1 MKHTHLTRLI
11 FAALLLCF
19 LLSGCAF
26 SENSSVSTEP
36 ETEEQT
42 TEVPDPWAYHEINPA
57 LEKLN
62 YDLDYTTVYYDYPGE
77 LSGDRAGEEF
87 RNLSGTQVLDDEQTE
102 LAVGWRIL
110 SDETELRAFEQ
121 TAADVEESAVE
132 PAYRLISMTRR
143 TASVEY
149 NEEFFREN
157 NLLLVDLCAESHAV
171 ARFYPENLAV
181 SGDTASLDL
190 RWDSDSSC
198 VGSSAG
204 QYCLIPVPKDCTAAE
219 LNLIYDP
226 A

>member
-1 MKHTHLTRLI
+1 MKCKHLTRLI
-11 FAALLLCF
+11 SCALLLCL
-19 LLSGCAF
+19 LLSGCADGTV
-26 SENSSVSTEP
+26 E
-36 ETEEQT
+36 ETAAPT
-42 TEVPDPWAYHEINPA
+42 GSADAVWAYHEVNPA

-87 RNLSGTQVLDDEQTE
+87 RNLSGTQMLDDEQTE

-110 SDETELRAFEQ
+110 SDETELCAFEK

-143 TASVEY
+143 TASAEY

-190 RWDSDSSC
+190 RWGSDSSC

-204 QYCLIPVPKDCTAAE
+204 QYCLISVPKGCTAAE

>member
-1 MKHTHLTRLI
+1 MKCKHLTRLI
-11 FAALLLCF
+11 SCALLLCL
-19 LLSGCAF
+19 LLSGCADGTV
-26 SENSSVSTEP
+26 EETAAPTGSSDAV
-36 ETEEQT
+36 
-42 TEVPDPWAYHEINPA
+42 WAYDEVNPA

-77 LSGDRAGEEF
+77 LSGARAGEEF
-87 RNLSGTQVLDDEQTE
+87 RNLSGTQVLDDEQAE

-121 TAADVEESAVE
+121 TAADVEESAAE

>member
-1 MKHTHLTRLI
+1 MKCKHLTRLI
-11 FAALLLCF
+11 SCALLLCL
-19 LLSGCAF
+19 LLSGCADGTV
-26 SENSSVSTEP
+26 E
-36 ETEEQT
+36 ETAAPT
-42 TEVPDPWAYHEINPA
+42 GSADAVWAYHEVNSA

-77 LSGDRAGEEF
+77 LSGARAGEEF
-87 RNLSGTQVLDDEQTE
+87 RNLSGTQMLDDEQTE

-204 QYCLIPVPKDCTAAE
+204 QYCLIPVPKDCTAAD

>member
-1 MKHTHLTRLI
+1 MKCKHLTRLI
-11 FAALLLCF
+11 SCALLLCL
-19 LLSGCAF
+19 LLSGCADGTV
-26 SENSSVSTEP
+26 E
-36 ETEEQT
+36 ETT
-42 TEVPDPWAYHEINPA
+42 APTGSNDEVLAYHEVNPA

-62 YDLDYTTVYYDYPGE
+62 YDLDYTTVCYDYPGE
-77 LSGDRAGEEF
+77 LSGARAGEEF
-87 RNLSGTQVLDDEQTE
+87 RNLSGTQVLDDEQAE

-121 TAADVEESAVE
+121 TAADVEESAAE

>member
-1 MKHTHLTRLI
+1 MKCKHLTRLI
-11 FAALLLCF
+11 SCALLLCL
-19 LLSGCAF
+19 LLSGCADGTV
-26 SENSSVSTEP
+26 E
-36 ETEEQT
+36 ETAAPT
-42 TEVPDPWAYHEINPA
+42 GSADAVWAYHEVNSA

-77 LSGDRAGEEF
+77 LSGARAGEEF
-87 RNLSGTQVLDDEQTE
+87 RNLSGTQMLDDEQTE

-226 A
+226 D

>member
-1 MKHTHLTRLI
+1 MKCKHLTRLI
-11 FAALLLCF
+11 SCALLLCL
-19 LLSGCAF
+19 LLSGCADGTV
-26 SENSSVSTEP
+26 E
-36 ETEEQT
+36 ETAAPT
-42 TEVPDPWAYHEINPA
+42 GSADAVWAYHEVNSA

-204 QYCLIPVPKDCTAAE
+204 QYCLIPVPKDCTAAD